1 MPPNIGE
8 PMYLSSRGPDSP
20 SYSESDLAIERG
32 FAKVHVPDRPF
43 KPSARPLPTKRP
55 CVTIYCERRM

>member
-20 SYSESDLAIERG
+20 SYSGLDLAIERRPT
-32 FAKVHVPDRPF
+32 KVHVPIC
-43 KPSARPLPTKRP
+43 PLKSGTGLLPKGCP
-55 CVTIYCERRM
+55 CVTIYCE